1 MKEGERWKKD
11 EARRKKEKEKGVVL
25 EAWRER
31 LSFSLYFLSFF
42 LSCHSFEDRKS
53 GKMEKDGEVKRRK
66 KSNYS
71 QRERG
76 RRDRKCGKG
85 KSVGCQGS
93 HASLSPVSWQFG
105 HMNDFFSTSSFEI
118 LTQPTKK
125 KSNERCLSK
134 GSHKKKREKGAHHGT
149 SYHRHRTGS
158 WVNQGS
164 AADCTRSASLA
175 PPKHEGKTPTR
186 FVKKSRKKYNVSW
199 K

>member
-125 KSNERCLSK
+125 EERGK
-134 GSHKKKREKGAHHGT
+134 IVWTKEATKKKKRKGC
-149 SYHRHRTGS
+149 SP
-158 WVNQGS
+158 WNQLSQASHWIMGKSGFCGWLHTQCFFSS
-164 AADCTRSASLA
+164 A
-175 PPKHEGKTPTR
+175 
-186 FVKKSRKKYNVSW
+186 
-199 K
+199 